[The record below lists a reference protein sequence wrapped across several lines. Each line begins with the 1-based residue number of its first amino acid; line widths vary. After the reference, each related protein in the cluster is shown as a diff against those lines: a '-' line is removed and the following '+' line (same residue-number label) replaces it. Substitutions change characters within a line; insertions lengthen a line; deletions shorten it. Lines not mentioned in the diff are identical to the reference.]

1 MRVSRH
7 LRHLGLIL
15 AASCAVAGAALAQ
28 GNDDPTARLRSALRD
43 ATSQVRQLEDQN
55 ATLQA
60 KQAGLERERQ
70 VAVQKAAAAE
80 KELQALRSKGTANVD
95 ALQRAAD
102 AQKENLAKWEGAY
115 KDAATKAQARDADA
129 RQMEV
134 ALVALRERIR
144 LAEEKNDKL
153 YKLGQELL
161 ELYDGKT
168 FGEIVGTREP
178 VTKLKRVEYENVVQG
193 YEDRLRESR
202 ITHPEP
208 R

>member
-1 MRVSRH
+1 MRGSKY

-15 AASCAVAGAALAQ
+15 AASGAVVGAALAQ

-60 KQAGLERERQ
+60 KQSELERERQ
-70 VAVQKAAAAE
+70 AAVQKAAASE
-80 KELQALRSKGTANVD
+80 KELQALRNKGTTNVEE
-95 ALQRAAD
+95 LQRAAD
-102 AQKENLAKWEGAY
+102 AQRDNMAKWESAY

-129 RQMEV
+129 KQMQT
-134 ALVALRERIR
+134 ALVALRERNR

-161 ELYDGKT
+161 DLYDGKT

-178 VTKLKRVEYENVVQG
+178 VTKLRRVEYENVVQG